1 MAKDEYV
8 PFTGKLDAA
17 PQFEPFN
24 GTLDGEEPS
33 LVARAKQGA
42 SRAFDSAR
50 TALTDDPNK
59 IAQIAYEQ
67 ARNALPQTATQRQ
80 MAEEIAPYSDAA
92 SKAEG
97 VVDNVKAWGA
107 LGFKR
112 AGQLLSNPGEA
123 AKMVAEQLPNSL
135 PSLAGGIAGA
145 KLGAMAGT
153 AVTPGVGTVIGG
165 LAGSVLGGF
174 AGGYGLE
181 KGAAMQDQVQKEAQ
195 AQRIDLQDES
205 AVARMVA
212 LKQPEFDAAAQRK
225 GVGTAGTDAL
235 LNVATM
241 GLAGVGGR
249 TLAKEVRTLAQ
260 GVKAGTINAADAARL
275 GIEDEALVWV
285 NSRKG
290 RIITRAQV
298 SDRPNK
304 GAVYMTYQWW
314 VGACN
319 ELTSAALDPKSHT
332 PEFKYCACRVEKIDD
347 QKQAERDVK
356 AQYTAI
362 RSRMGIEVKEV

>member
-1 MAKDEYV
+1 MSQINWNDFSPVDGSGVSPK
-8 PFTGKLDAA
+8 PA
-17 PQFEPFN
+17 PPVGPVNWDDFSLAP
-24 GTLDGEEPS
+24 EEPG
-33 LVARAKQGA
+33 LAARVKQGA

-59 IAQIAYEQ
+59 ISQIAAEQ
-67 ARNALPQTATQRQ
+67 ARTALPQSDVQRK
-80 MAEEIAPYSDAA
+80 MAEEFAPYVDEAN
-92 SKAEG
+92 KAEG

-107 LGFKR
+107 AGLKR
-112 AGQLLSNPGEA
+112 AGQLVSNPGET
-123 AKMVAEQLPNSL
+123 AKMIAEQLPNSL
-135 PSLAGGIAGA
+135 PGLAGGIAGA

-153 AVTPGVGTVIGG
+153 AVMPGVGTAIGG
-165 LAGSVLGGF
+165 LAGGVLGGF

-249 TLAKEVRTLAQ
+249 TLAKEARTLTQA
-260 GVKAGTINAADAARL
+260 VKAGTISAADAAADVARL
-275 GIEDEALVWV
+275 QAANAARNTLGAKAL
-285 NSRKG
+285 R
-290 RIITRAQV
+290 
-298 SDRPNK
+298 
-304 GAVYMTYQWW
+304 GAR
-314 VGACN
+314 VGDLRVVRLPAG
-319 ELTSAALDPKSHT
+319 EKEWEIMSISYPDAA
-332 PEFKYCACRVEKIDD
+332 
-347 QKQAERDVK
+347 
-356 AQYTAI
+356 
-362 RSRMGIEVKEV
+362 G